1 MLTLTEELLLLSLR
15 EKKDGLEFAPET
27 ELPYALAG
35 ALLLELCLGGRV
47 RLEGKKVA
55 PVNPTPTGSAMA
67 DELLEK
73 IAAAKKP
80 KKAAAWIESF
90 GEHGKRIRKAAACSL
105 VAQGILRE
113 EEKRFLWVI
122 PYTGY
127 AAVDTSA
134 KFTLKQ
140 RLRGLALGG
149 ENANPHDLA
158 LLSLV
163 RAGGLLDNVFTKDE
177 MRRAKRRV
185 EELVKDE
192 AVGQAVAEA
201 IQAVNTA
208 VIVAATT
215 ALGS

>member
-15 EKKDGLEFAPET
+15 EKKDGLGFSSET
-27 ELPYALAG
+27 GLPYALAG
-35 ALLLELCLGGRV
+35 ALLLELYLGGRV
-47 RLEGKKVA
+47 RLEGKKIVLC
-55 PVNPTPTGSAMA
+55 NPTPTGNALA
-67 DELLEK
+67 NELLET
-73 IAAAKKP
+73 IAASRKP
-80 KKAAAWIESF
+80 KKAATWIESF
-90 GEHGKRIRKAAACSL
+90 GERGKKMQKAAAGSL

-134 KFTLKQ
+134 KFALKQ

-149 ENANPHDLA
+149 ETADQRGLA

-163 RAGGLLDNVFTKDE
+163 RAAGMLDYVFTKDE
-177 MRRAKRRV
+177 MRTAKRRV

-192 AVGQAVAEA
+192 AIGQAVAEA
-201 IQAVNTA
+201 IEAVNTA
-208 VIVAATT
+208 VMVAATT
-215 ALGS
+215 AASS

>member
-1 MLTLTEELLLLSLR
+1 MLTLSEELLLISLR
-15 EKKDGLEFAPET
+15 EKKDGLGFSAGF

-35 ALLLELCLGGRV
+35 AILLELYLGNRV
-47 RLEGKKVA
+47 RLEGKKV
-55 PVNPTPTGSAMA
+55 VVCNPTPTGSGLA

-73 IAAAKKP
+73 IASSRKP

-90 GEHGKRIRKAAACSL
+90 GEHGKKLEKAAASSL

-127 AAVDTSA
+127 AAADTSA
-134 KFTLKQ
+134 RFALKQ
-140 RLRGLALGG
+140 RLRGLVLGG
-149 ENANPHDLA
+149 EKADEHSLA

-163 RAGGLLDNVFTKDE
+163 RAAGLLDYVFTKDE

-192 AVGQAVAEA
+192 AIGQAVAEA
-201 IQAVNTA
+201 LEAVNAA
-208 VIVAATT
+208 VIAATT
-215 ALGS
+215 AAMGS